1 MLRPDAWGGFVA
13 PCGPVSTGFL
23 FEVEPPIPSLDRS
36 PDPSNAR
43 ISTPSQIALLVGGGV
58 AVVGLGADWIGI
70 PSEPGIGGLQLG
82 LLGLGLAIALW
93 GALATRPRARL
104 VVSRA
109 YAMVVS
115 IYAALWVGELVLT
128 YGLDPARDFK
138 PHALSLP
145 GMYEVGDQVAYRH
158 VAGYTGTFDD
168 GILQIPIR
176 INSRGDRDDEPRP
189 EHPWPRR
196 ILLVGDSFTFGQG
209 LTNEQKIDRRIER
222 HSGEEVDVYTLGVMG
237 YGPSNSLR
245 RLQESS
251 WWKGRAVYY
260 LFFANDLADTDAR
273 PDYYAVHE
281 GFVVRRFRPDGER
294 YTPEQWT
301 ALLHTVRERSVHRKG
316 RFSLSFTLPS
326 LRKIAYQVMHENTR
340 LTGIP
345 DALVKPANIDAAV
358 AITTQMKA
366 LARERGAMFTVV
378 LIPAVGEAKAGKYS
392 DWGRAYIDG
401 ITAQGIDVVDIL
413 ERLDGDGY
421 FAHDPHFNP
430 EGADVM
436 ARAILEHF
444 MRSPS

>member
-1 MLRPDAWGGFVA
+1 M
-13 PCGPVSTGFL
+13 
-23 FEVEPPIPSLDRS
+23 
-36 PDPSNAR
+36 
-43 ISTPSQIALLVGGGV
+43 
-58 AVVGLGADWIGI
+58 VGLCADWIGI
-70 PSEPGIGGLQLG
+70 PSEPGVGGLQLG

-93 GALATRPRARL
+93 GALGTRPRARL
-104 VVSRA
+104 LVARA
-109 YAMVVS
+109 YAMVLS
-115 IYAALWVGELVLT
+115 IYLALWGAELVLT

-168 GILQIPIR
+168 GVLQIPIR
-176 INSRGDRDDEPRP
+176 INSRGDRDDEPRS
-189 EHPWPRR
+189 EHPAERR

-209 LTNEQKIDRRIER
+209 LTDEQKIDRRIE
-222 HSGEEVDVYTLGVMG
+222 HYSDDEVDAYTLGVMG

-245 RLQESS
+245 RLKESS
-251 WWKGRAVYY
+251 WWTGRAIYY

-273 PDYYAVHE
+273 ADYYAVHE
-281 GFVVRRFRPDGER
+281 GFVVRRFRSDGER

-301 ALLHTVRERSVHRKG
+301 ALLHAVRERSVHRKG
-316 RFSLSFTLPS
+316 RLRLSFTLPS
-326 LRKIAYQVMHENTR
+326 LRKIAYQVTHENTR

-345 DALVKPANIDAAV
+345 DALVKPTNIDAAV
-358 AITTQMKA
+358 DITTSMLA

-401 ITAQGIDVVDIL
+401 ITAQGIDVLDIL
-413 ERLDGDGY
+413 DRLDGEGY
-421 FAHDPHFNP
+421 FAHDPHFDP

-444 MRSPS
+444 EQSLSSP